1 MQLRMKYYISTD
13 NSKLEGRDEYAI
25 FEISELDLII
35 A

>member
-1 MQLRMKYYISTD
+1 MQLKMKYYISTD
-13 NSKLEGRDEYAI
+13 NSNSKGRDEYAI